1 MDYVEA
7 GAAKYQQRFA
17 EREMKYLHKL
27 AHRYNFQLVWD

>member
-17 EREMKYLHKL
+17 ERKMKYLHKL
-27 AHRYNFQLVWD
+27 AHRYNFRPVRD